1 MIRRTSILLATV
13 LILAGISVGA
23 ASADVM
29 PSLDLPPGIE
39 AQAQP
44 LLMAMMA
51 RMQQSGMSH
60 EQQHMMMDDMQ
71 TMANLSLAERLPPG
85 IFLQILELMPQLDM
99 ADMMALHQQMHQ
111 GDLLQQ
117 PPGQILLFVRNLA
130 E

>member
-23 ASADVM
+23 VSADGM

-44 LLMAMMA
+44 LLMAMMD
-51 RMQQSGMSH
+51 RMEDSGMSP
-60 EQQHMMMDDMQ
+60 QQRDMMMQEMQ
-71 TMANLSLAERLPPG
+71 TIVDQLPPG
-85 IFLQILELMPQLDM
+85 IFLNILELMPQLNM
-99 ADMMALHQQMHQ
+99 PDMMFLHNQLIR

-130 E
+130 A